1 MMLAS
6 ASQDGTVRLW
16 RLQATDEGSEAI
28 RPEVP
33 RPDQDEFDR
42 LASEIE
48 GTQRQEG
55 PRRGQH
61 HNPRTDVLLWRQQA
75 MASKAGRSPLWARG
89 VGYWPPMGTARL
101 RQARTSSSTVDIQ
114 CRQFCYPVGTFL
126 VPLFFFFLF
135 YFGHFPSFEEAEL
148 DTKATKDDIWVAAHR
163 FGELGGTGSAANG
176 MYGAAWKPQATSENP
191 AVMAHGYGGAIHI
204 WSKEKGGPVSD
215 WQPRPAKGGH
225 FASASSVRWEPR
237 GDYLI
242 SGGLDKTTR
251 LHGRFRER
259 LPNPMLST
267 SKQHGS
273 QRRDDEN
280 AKEQSSWHEIARPQ
294 THGYEIVGLSWL
306 SRLMFASA
314 GGEKIVRVFE
324 APKDSLIAPSIWPPC
339 PLPSEVKEQRAWGVA
354 VQRQR
359 LQTDVDVLCVADE
372 FAQACLDDKI
382 SGGISSVWLVDEPS
396 SLPPASVLDT
406 TKISRER
413 VHGILPSSSPFPAP
427 IHEDSASLPQ
437 HRNIAM
443 GGTFDHLHAGHKI
456 LLSMAAMTATER
468 IIAAV
473 TDDSMLTKKK
483 YAEILESLDERTRRV
498 DAFLEL
504 FGRAYN
510 PSGAVKRDVSKLTD
524 VAGPAGTEEDL
535 QAIILTDETVS
546 GGDYID
552 KVRAEKGLKALS
564 RLSIGVLGSGG
575 ETEVKGKDAAEL
587 AAAKVGSSYIRE
599 WLAKKGQTE
608 KENAGKDEDDFDGS
622 KRTRRPVGASVP
634 PLGLSNRAVY
644 DSGALLEDEP
654 PSESGQAVG
663 KSQRSISLEL
673 SKPPTEETLHLSSLW
688 SEVEKVY
695 GHSLEL
701 LSIDAADGLI
711 ATSANARTEEQ
722 AAVRIFDTTQRFKE
736 VQVLTGHQLG
746 ATSVRFS
753 LGNPAGRNLLTAS
766 RDRSWRLYERT
777 QEMIKGRSISWCRL
791 AQHHTEVVN
800 ELAWQP
806 WRHGN
811 SSRARCSRV
820 LAQMGPCASF
830 ALNRH

>member
-1 MMLAS
+1 MVEGQLRATSVYAASSANRVSHIADWAVARGTETLVYATHRSIATSTHLDSAHPPPTHLVPTPRGDLTVLKYSHPFSSTSDAHADPAILAGSSDGHIHLVVADDTLGWKLAKTWANDDSHSGSESGAAGVAGPATSVKAKVKSDASSSKNLAPIRALGVLRPTIGDHVDSGAGEAKYLFVSASSDGVVRLWSSLQSGDGLELLQTLSIGNIGSQARTEVLPLDIALVRMPGKGDQVLMAIAGTHSKIDLWLGSDKPSSFKPLFSLSGHTDWVRSLDFCTSSLTPSSRPTMMLAS

-48 GTQRQEG
+48 GTQRQEDRDEANITTRAQTFFSG
-55 PRRGQH
+55 DSKRWQVKLDALLFGHEGWVTGLRWAPPDCARREQAAA
-61 HNPRTDVLLWRQQA
+61 LLTSSA
-75 MASKAGRSPLWARG
+75 DNSVILWA
-89 VGYWPPMGTARL
+89 P
-101 RQARTSSSTVDIQ
+101 SSSLSSSSSSFTS
-114 CRQFCYPVGTFL
+114 
-126 VPLFFFFLF
+126 
-135 YFGHFPSFEEAEL
+135 GHFPSFEEAEL

-324 APKDSLIAPSIWPPC
+324 APQGFVDSAVNLATVSSSFRSQGAEGEVVVAVYLPTLGHLRNPAHLARPVREATLHACCCDPPRRVSVLAIS
-339 PLPSEVKEQRAWGVA
+339 PVFSRRSGRGEGPPALSFEDAEAFLKWSYAQAWGVA

-382 SGGISSVWLVDEPS
+382 SGGISSVWLVD
-396 SLPPASVLDT
+396 
-406 TKISRER
+406 
-413 VHGILPSSSPFPAP
+413 
-427 IHEDSASLPQ
+427 
-437 HRNIAM
+437 
-443 GGTFDHLHAGHKI
+443 
-456 LLSMAAMTATER
+456 
-468 IIAAV
+468 
-473 TDDSMLTKKK
+473 
-483 YAEILESLDERTRRV
+483 
-498 DAFLEL
+498 
-504 FGRAYN
+504 
-510 PSGAVKRDVSKLTD
+510 
-524 VAGPAGTEEDL
+524 
-535 QAIILTDETVS
+535 
-546 GGDYID
+546 
-552 KVRAEKGLKALS
+552 
-564 RLSIGVLGSGG
+564 
-575 ETEVKGKDAAEL
+575 GK
-587 AAAKVGSSYIRE
+587 
-599 WLAKKGQTE
+599 
-608 KENAGKDEDDFDGS
+608 
-622 KRTRRPVGASVP
+622 
-634 PLGLSNRAVY
+634 
-644 DSGALLEDEP
+644 
-654 PSESGQAVG
+654 
-663 KSQRSISLEL
+663 
-673 SKPPTEETLHLSSLW
+673 
-688 SEVEKVY
+688 
-695 GHSLEL
+695 
-701 LSIDAADGLI
+701 
-711 ATSANARTEEQ
+711 
-722 AAVRIFDTTQRFKE
+722 
-736 VQVLTGHQLG
+736 
-746 ATSVRFS
+746 
-753 LGNPAGRNLLTAS
+753 
-766 RDRSWRLYERT
+766 
-777 QEMIKGRSISWCRL
+777 
-791 AQHHTEVVN
+791 
-800 ELAWQP
+800 
-806 WRHGN
+806 
-811 SSRARCSRV
+811 
-820 LAQMGPCASF
+820 
-830 ALNRH
+830 